1 MNTVDKAIL
10 EWSYKTKKGYPDINS
25 QEDMALFESMF
36 GFNIT
41 EEITKGNN
49 IKAAQ
54 DFVNSTAA
62 QTNNILKFKSGK
74 YANRLSSTEIKDL
87 DQIRGMLAS
96 HFKLSDEDIIFHQ
109 KGQGEAA
116 KDSVPGFQL
125 NTKKFGEVYISVST
139 GKKGIGGLKAEVSL
153 TNGINNITDSQG
165 SITVNFTDGKRNHS
179 VKGTS
184 SARQVGSKQEV
195 EGAKADVALYSEP
208 LGNGRVVANISV
220 KEDGKSESE
229 FRWASVNNNKTPFRK
244 AFRDRA
250 LTDENFPIEL
260 RRTGHHLDT
269 DRSPKYK
276 MWKRGTEERVTM
288 VVVDGAPTDDNELYL
303 FGTDNPKTVI
313 ATRSFSDDDFIF
325 DDKTGVLTIKCTTL
339 YTNIDQIQDTAVEP
353 IFIVTQHEKQTYG
366 LDFRIVPKGMA
377 KYGPNA
383 KGINIKYSDVF

>member
-1 MNTVDKAIL
+1 MNLIDRVLL

-25 QEDMALFESMF
+25 QEDVALFESMF

-87 DQIRGMLAS
+87 DQIRGMLVS

-109 KGQGEAA
+109 KGEGLAA

-229 FRWASVNNNKTPFRK
+229 FRWASVNNNKTPFRR

-377 KYGPNA
+377 NYGPNA

>member
-1 MNTVDKAIL
+1 MNLIDRVLL

-25 QEDMALFESMF
+25 QEDMALFESIF

-41 EEITKGNN
+41 EEITKENN

-109 KGQGEAA
+109 KGEGEAA

-165 SITVNFTDGKRNHS
+165 SITVNFTDGKRNHL

-208 LGNGRVVANISV
+208 LGNGRVLANISV

-288 VVVDGAPTDDNELYL
+288 VVVDDAPTDDNELYL

>member
-1 MNTVDKAIL
+1 MNIIDRVLL

-25 QEDMALFESMF
+25 QEDVALFESMF

-41 EEITKGNN
+41 EEITKENN

>member
-1 MNTVDKAIL
+1 MNLIDRVLL

-25 QEDMALFESMF
+25 QEDVALFESMF

-96 HFKLSDEDIIFHQ
+96 HFKLSDKDIIFHQ
-109 KGQGEAA
+109 KGEGEAA

-139 GKKGIGGLKAEVSL
+139 GKRGVGGLKAEISL
-153 TNGINNITDSQG
+153 TNGINNITQSQG
-165 SITVNFTDGKRNHS
+165 SITVNFTDGKRNHT
-179 VKGTS
+179 VRGTA
-184 SARQVGSKQEV
+184 SAKQVGSKQEV
-195 EGAKADVALYSEP
+195 EGAKADVALYSNPE
-208 LGNGRVVANISV
+208 GKGSVVANISV

-229 FRWASVNNNKTPFRK
+229 FRWASVNNSKTPFRK
-244 AFRDRA
+244 AFTDRA

-269 DRSPKYK
+269 DSSPKYK
-276 MWKRGTEERVTM
+276 MWKRGTEDRVTM
-288 VVVDGAPTDDNELYL
+288 VVVDDAPTDDNELYL

-325 DDKTGVLTIKCTTL
+325 DDKTGVLTIKCTSL

>member
-1 MNTVDKAIL
+1 MNLLDRVLL

>member
-1 MNTVDKAIL
+1 MNLIDKAIL
-10 EWSYKTKKGYPDINS
+10 EWSYKTSKGYPDINS
-25 QEDMALFESMF
+25 QEDIALFESMF
-36 GFNIT
+36 GFNIK
-41 EEITKGNN
+41 EEITTRTN

-54 DFVNSTAA
+54 DFVDSTAA
-62 QTNNILKFKSGK
+62 QTNKILKFKSGK

-96 HFKLSDEDIIFHQ
+96 HFNLSDEDIIFHQ
-109 KGQGEAA
+109 KGEGLAA

-139 GKKGIGGLKAEVSL
+139 GKRGVGGLKAEISL
-153 TNGINNITDSQG
+153 TNGINNITQSQG
-165 SITVNFTDGKRNHS
+165 SITVNFTDGKRNHT
-179 VKGTS
+179 VRGTA
-184 SARQVGSKQEV
+184 SAKQVGSKQEV
-195 EGAKADVALYSEP
+195 EGAKADVALYSNPE
-208 LGNGRVVANISV
+208 GKGSVVANISV

-229 FRWASVNNNKTPFRK
+229 FRWASVNNSKTPFRK
-244 AFRDRA
+244 AFTDRA

-269 DRSPKYK
+269 DSSPKYK
-276 MWKRGTEERVTM
+276 MWKRGTEDRVTM
-288 VVVDGAPTDDNELYL
+288 VVVDDAPTDDNKLYL

-325 DDKTGVLTIKCTTL
+325 DDKTGVLTVKCTTL
-339 YTNIDQIQDTAVEP
+339 YTDIAQIQDTAVSP

-366 LDFRIVPKGMA
+366 LDFRIVPSGKA
-377 KYGPNA
+377 KYGANA

>member
-1 MNTVDKAIL
+1 MNLIDKAIL
-10 EWSYKTKKGYPDINS
+10 EWSYKTTKGYPDINS
-25 QEDMALFESMF
+25 QEDIALFESMF
-36 GFNIT
+36 GFNIK
-41 EEITKGNN
+41 EEITTRTN

-54 DFVNSTAA
+54 DFVDSTAA
-62 QTNNILKFKSGK
+62 QTNKILKFKTGK
-74 YANRLSSTEIKDL
+74 YANRLSSTETKDL

-96 HFKLSDEDIIFHQ
+96 HFNLSDEDIIFHQ
-109 KGQGEAA
+109 KGEGLAA

-165 SITVNFTDGKRNHS
+165 SITVNFTDGKRNYS

-220 KEDGKSESE
+220 KEDGKSKSE

-244 AFRDRA
+244 AFVDRA

-288 VVVDGAPTDDNELYL
+288 VVVDDAPTDDNELYL